1 MLLRIGLIMTAGFLV
16 IRATNVYGDPAPWSA
31 QSSPLFTVL
40 SFLRCTK
47 YPVSLDFVLMTLGP
61 ALLLTAWLDRFNFG
75 PRNPLMVFGRVPL
88 FYFLVHLALIHLGAG
103 LLDQALTGRTF
114 LWTHPP
120 PGMGLTKF
128 APYGY
133 PLWVCYAVWGAI
145 VALLYPAC
153 RWYGELK
160 RRRSDWWLSYL

>member
-1 MLLRIGLIMTAGFLV
+1 MLARRGVDFIGRAKPRGLRRQHGLLGLTIA
-16 IRATNVYGDPAPWSA
+16 
-31 QSSPLFTVL
+31 TVL
-40 SFLRCTK
+40 FGFMQFNAES
-47 YPVSLDFVLMTLGP
+47 SL
-61 ALLLTAWLDRFNFG
+61 
-75 PRNPLMVFGRVPL
+75 
-88 FYFLVHLALIHLGAG
+88 LGALG
-103 LLDQALTGRTF
+103 KDSTLTGRTF

>member
-1 MLLRIGLIMTAGFLV
+1 
-16 IRATNVYGDPAPWSA
+16 
-31 QSSPLFTVL
+31 
-40 SFLRCTK
+40 
-47 YPVSLDFVLMTLGP
+47 
-61 ALLLTAWLDRFNFG
+61 
-75 PRNPLMVFGRVPL
+75 
-88 FYFLVHLALIHLGAG
+88 
-103 LLDQALTGRTF
+103 
-114 LWTHPP
+114 
-120 PGMGLTKF
+120 MGLTKF